1 MFVRVNYFPSSGC
14 RLVLTVCK
22 SYVIMILIYDWCE
35 ERLELQGIADDI
47 ISKFIPPHVNIFY
60 CFGGVVFTT
69 YIIQIG
75 SGFGL
80 TLYYNSCTLEAYSS
94 VISIL
99 SKVNYGW
106 LLHSIHRWS
115 SDLMVL
121 ILMLHII
128 RVYLTGGFKKPRE
141 LVWITGVF
149 LCISSISFGVTG
161 YSLPWDRLGFWAC
174 KIVTAVP
181 EALDNFLPGAGKTL
195 VSFLRGG
202 SSVSQHTLIRFY
214 NIHTFILP
222 LVTLP
227 LVLIHFSIIRKQGIS
242 GPL

>member
-1 MFVRVNYFPSSGC
+1 
-14 RLVLTVCK
+14 
-22 SYVIMILIYDWCE
+22 MILIYDWCE

-161 YSLPWDRLGFWAC
+161 YSLPWDRCNKASYKMGMQDSNC
-174 KIVTAVP
+174 SSR
-181 EALDNFLPGAGKTL
+181 
-195 VSFLRGG
+195 SFR
-202 SSVSQHTLIRFY
+202 
-214 NIHTFILP
+214 
-222 LVTLP
+222 
-227 LVLIHFSIIRKQGIS
+227 
-242 GPL
+242 